1 MLFII
6 AVSDNN
12 NISNS
17 ANYRDS
23 SGSIKIGSSTD
34 VLNAYRFENGTLIEC
49 EKCVN
54 FAFQLSDRISGT
66 NNKEQ
71 LMNEERN
78 SLCICNGCL
87 KMQTESR
94 PAVEAVW
101 VQEYKF
107 DDSGRVAR
115 SKTGIGASAGDTVVC
130 QYTLLP
136 VDGYD
141 TSCAPMQTMMDCFGE
156 RNYIGAVIVAVPT
169 LTFSL
174 LDGSQITHKAI
185 LSQKKFLRLTS
196 TTGKYKV

>member
-54 FAFQLSDRISGT
+54 FAFQLSDRISGNMLNVT
-66 NNKEQ
+66 TLFGSNW
-71 LMNEERN
+71 
-78 SLCICNGCL
+78 
-87 KMQTESR
+87 

-115 SKTGIGASAGDTVVC
+115 SKTGKWNRRKI
-130 QYTLLP
+130 
-136 VDGYD
+136 
-141 TSCAPMQTMMDCFGE
+141 
-156 RNYIGAVIVAVPT
+156 
-169 LTFSL
+169 
-174 LDGSQITHKAI
+174 SQ
-185 LSQKKFLRLTS
+185 
-196 TTGKYKV
+196 